1 MGIYFAEEGETVV
14 QEILGDIWEG
24 QFGGKTCC
32 FSGIGMGEGFEIA
45 INMGRAVESSG
56 SDAV

>member
-1 MGIYFAEEGETVV
+1 MV

-32 FSGIGMGEGFEIA
+32 FSGIGMGEGLEIA